1 MNTHD
6 KAPAGATNTDQGNE
20 NLCTGISTTDPTPK
34 PRINPKTGKPKR
46 RTWHLNAGTTDDGR
60 AKGLCGWVSRPAP
73 LTAPSTSL
81 PAEAN
86 IITVKCPDCAEIVRM
101 QQAAV
106 RRRQR
111 AEKIAA
117 YVEDILER
125 HERGEL

>member
-1 MNTHD
+1 MNINKKT
-6 KAPAGATNTDQGNE
+6 PAGATNTEQGNE

-34 PRINPKTGKPKR
+34 PRINPKNGKPYIFH
-46 RTWHLNAGTTDDGR
+46 TLAPELCTETHDHT
-60 AKGLCGWVSRPAP
+60 LCGRSWKRKYSTRPVSNGEYVRQQ
-73 LTAPSTSL
+73 
-81 PAEAN
+81 
-86 IITVKCPDCAEIVRM
+86 CPDCAEIVRM